1 MRLQDKVI
9 VVTGATSGI
18 GKGIARVL
26 AGEGACIV
34 LAGRNS
40 TAGLKV
46 EEQIC
51 RDGGNAFFVE
61 TDIRCVDM
69 CRSLIDE
76 TVKKYGRIDGLVN
89 NAGIF
94 PYAEFEEV
102 TEEMYDS
109 VLETNI
115 KGAFFCTQQAV
126 KYMKQRRC
134 GSVVNIGSTHWQTGG
149 LGLSVYSVS
158 KGGLHTFTQHISHHY
173 APDGIRCNW
182 VTVGWVMSDG
192 EKSRLLNTGMT
203 EEDIAAQAKKEIPM
217 GQFQTAE
224 DIANACVYLLS
235 DEAMQVTGTDIKV
248 TGGFLSV
255 SRIG

>member
-1 MRLQDKVI
+1 MH
-9 VVTGATSGI
+9 
-18 GKGIARVL
+18 
-26 AGEGACIV
+26 
-34 LAGRNS
+34 
-40 TAGLKV
+40 
-46 EEQIC
+46 
-51 RDGGNAFFVE
+51 FFVE

-115 KGAFFCTQQAV
+115 KVPFFCTQQAV

-134 GSVVNIGSTHWQTGG
+134 GSVVNIGSTLANRGQ
-149 LGLSVYSVS
+149 GLSVYSVS

-182 VTVGWVMSDG
+182 VTVGWVMSEG
-192 EKSRLLNTGMT
+192 EKKPAFEYRNDGRRYCSTGK
-203 EEDIAAQAKKEIPM
+203 KKEIPM

-248 TGGFLSV
+248 TGVFYPYPELDN
-255 SRIG
+255 

>member
-26 AGEGACIV
+26 SDEGAYVV
-34 LAGRNS
+34 LAGRSSN
-40 TAGLKV
+40 AGRNV

-51 RDGGNAFFVE
+51 RKGGNAIFME
-61 TDIRCVDM
+61 TDIRRVDM
-69 CRSLIDE
+69 CRQLIDE
-76 TVKKYGRIDGLVN
+76 TVNKYGRIDGLVN

-94 PYAEFEEV
+94 PYAGFEEV

-109 VLETNI
+109 VLETNT

-126 KYMKQRRC
+126 KYMKRSKE
-134 GSVVNIGSTHWQTGG
+134 GSIVNIGSTHWQTGG
-149 LGLSVYSVS
+149 QGLSAYSVS
-158 KGGLHTFTQHISHHY
+158 KGGLHTLTEHISHHY

-182 VTVGWVMSDG
+182 VTVGWVMSEG
-192 EKSRLLNTGMT
+192 EKSRLLHTGMT
-203 EEDIAAQAKKEIPM
+203 EADIAAQAEKEIPM
-217 GQFQTAE
+217 GRFQTAE

-235 DEAMQVTGTDIKV
+235 DEAKQVTGTDILV